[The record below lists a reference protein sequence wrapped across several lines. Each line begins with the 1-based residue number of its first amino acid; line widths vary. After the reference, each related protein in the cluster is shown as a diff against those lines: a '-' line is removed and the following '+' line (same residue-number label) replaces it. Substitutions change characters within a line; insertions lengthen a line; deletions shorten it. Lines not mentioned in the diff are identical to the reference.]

1 MDSFNL
7 EEKLRQINTEDFIW
21 VIYLFIIFLSYYSN
35 NLERKYF
42 IFQNSE
48 DKTKY
53 RQVLVTIFFILLIVY
68 IYFLKDSFNDLKK
81 IKESDSPKK
90 KKLTILSFM
99 GSLLIA
105 ISGAIF
111 LFIAIED
118 EELAVELA
126 FN

>member
-7 EEKLRQINTEDFIW
+7 EEKLRQINNEDFIW

-81 IKESDSPKK
+81 LKESDSPKK

-118 EELAVELA
+118 EKLAVELA

>member
-21 VIYLFIIFLSYYSN
+21 VIYLFIIFLSHYSN

-81 IKESDSPKK
+81 LKESDSPKK

>member
-81 IKESDSPKK
+81 LKESDSPKK

-118 EELAVELA
+118 EKLAVELA

>member
-42 IFQNSE
+42 IFQNAE

-81 IKESDSPKK
+81 LKESDSPKK

-118 EELAVELA
+118 EKLAVELA
-126 FN
+126 FS

>member
-1 MDSFNL
+1 MDSFSL
-7 EEKLRQINTEDFIW
+7 EEKLRQINTEDVIW

-35 NLERKYF
+35 SLERRYF
-42 IFQNSE
+42 IYQNFL

-68 IYFLKDSFNDLKK
+68 IYFLKDSFKDLKK
-81 IKESDSPKK
+81 LKESDSPKK
-90 KKLTILSFM
+90 KKLTILSFI

-118 EELAVELA
+118 EELSVELA

>member
-42 IFQNSE
+42 IFQNAE

-81 IKESDSPKK
+81 
-90 KKLTILSFM
+90 LTILSFM

-118 EELAVELA
+118 EKLAVELA